1 MIDPSSHDVSAQ
13 ASQYNEGQLP
23 AYKKHY
29 LHAYIFLHFGQK
41 PHYKSEGTLMA
52 TIRITP
58 PLNYAVLYSL
68 SLFRVL
74 LQPLGCSGSRVSE
87 SPTTHEPLYPHGQS
101 VGVYCC
107 ILPSE

>member
-1 MIDPSSHDVSAQ
+1 MHTSS
-13 ASQYNEGQLP
+13 
-23 AYKKHY
+23 
-29 LHAYIFLHFGQK
+29 YILDKSHTS
-41 PHYKSEGTLMA
+41 KSEGTLMA

-74 LQPLGCSGSRVSE
+74 LQPLGYSESRVSE